1 MCLVRVPLNV
11 EHTLSSYRQA
21 FERGRQCLLVFRR
34 SHSLLLRLLA
44 DTQPCELS
52 ADGVDADNSEL
63 RLLCL
68 SVQPLQHN
76 GTTLKAGDRLNSI
89 GHLMTVQMCSHVT

>member
-21 FERGRQCLLVFRR
+21 FEGGRQCLLVFQR

-63 RLLCL
+63 RLCVSL
-68 SVQPLQHN
+68 QALQHSC
-76 GTTLKAGDRLNSI
+76 TTLRPGARLNSI
-89 GHLMTVQMCSHVT
+89 NSTTVQICKHVT

>member
-21 FERGRQCLLVFRR
+21 FEGGRQCLLVFQR

-63 RLLCL
+63 RLCISL
-68 SVQPLQHN
+68 QALQHSC
-76 GTTLKAGDRLNSI
+76 TTLRPGARLNSI
-89 GHLMTVQMCSHVT
+89 NSTTVQICKHVT